1 MRFYKQMQ
9 LHIRPVSSHPTS
21 YSDILVDK
29 LISSDLVTEKEIK
42 ICDEGKRVEVY
53 SSSST
58 LSTASLEQTISFHS
72 ASSRNGNETVKSA
85 CFASFSLVDGGGTD
99 LADGGGNEE
108 AELQPALVILT
119 KDFVRFYFFNGESFL
134 ISVPFS
140 VSEIRAIEDG
150 GGGLLIEREA
160 EEGDDSDSMNIPTLF
175 TLFHPAE
182 EIKPVFIQVGVDSYD
197 DDDQEDLP
205 QQHEAQDIDMQVD
218 AGKEIGKEL
227 KDKQEPAFLKT
238 MGKVVLVCKS
248 WLVSVQEEKDELYIY
263 KVARLKNAGKR
274 MNRDYNSSEG
284 TSAAFWMQLEEEE
297 EEIMSIKSRMS
308 LVHYATLSFATNR

>member
-1 MRFYKQMQ
+1 MQ
-9 LHIRPVSSHPTS
+9 LHVSSPT
-21 YSDILVDK
+21 SDILVDK
-29 LISSDLVTEKEIK
+29 SISSDLVTEKEIK

-53 SSSST
+53 SSGST

-85 CFASFSLVDGGGTD
+85 CFASFRLVDGGGTD
-99 LADGGGNEE
+99 MVDGGGKEE
-108 AELQPALVILT
+108 PKLQPALVILT

-150 GGGLLIEREA
+150 GGGLFIDREV
-160 EEGDDSDSMNIPTLF
+160 EEGDDDRHSMNIPTLF

-182 EIKPVFIQVGVDSYD
+182 EIKPVFIQVGVDAYD
-197 DDDQEDLP
+197 DDDQEDLQPP
-205 QQHEAQDIDMQVD
+205 QQHDTQDIDMQVD
-218 AGKEIGKEL
+218 AGKETGKQL

-238 MGKVVLVCKS
+238 MGKVVLVRKS

-263 KVARLKNAGKR
+263 RVARLKTGGKR
-274 MNRDYNSSEG
+274 MNPDDNIPEGSSA
-284 TSAAFWMQLEEEE
+284 SFWMQLEDEE
-297 EEIMSIKSRMS
+297 EEIMSIKSRLS